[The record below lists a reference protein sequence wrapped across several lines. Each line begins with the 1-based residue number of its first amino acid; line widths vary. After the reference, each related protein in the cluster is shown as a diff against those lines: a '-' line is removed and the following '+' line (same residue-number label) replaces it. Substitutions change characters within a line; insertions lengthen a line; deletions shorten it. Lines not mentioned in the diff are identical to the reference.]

1 MVINR
6 LSNKMNVS
14 VILGHPYEHSFNA
27 AIAQTVKKALEENGY
42 TVLFHDLYR
51 ENFNPVMSGTELIGD
66 VTDDALVKL
75 HQQEI
80 KITDGIV
87 IIHPNWWGQPPAILK
102 GWIDRVLRE
111 NVAYGFSA
119 GDNGGGLPIGLL
131 KAQAGI
137 VFNTSNTP
145 VNRETNVFGDPLQH
159 IWKDCIFDFCGVSAF
174 DRMTFRVVADSSIEH
189 RKIWLEEAKEMINKY
204 FPKGGL

>member
-1 MVINR
+1 
-6 LSNKMNVS
+6 MNIS
-14 VILGHPYEHSFNA
+14 VILGHPYKHSFNA
-27 AIAQTVKKALEENGY
+27 AIAQTVKQVLEENGH
-42 TVLFHDLYR
+42 TVMFHDLYR
-51 ENFNPVMSGTELIGD
+51 ENFNPVMSRTELVGD

-102 GWIDRVLRE
+102 GWADRVLRE
-111 NVAYGFSA
+111 NGAYGFPA

-131 KAQAGI
+131 KAKVGI

-145 VNRETNVFGDPLQH
+145 TNREMNVFGDPLQH
-159 IWKDCIFDFCGVSAF
+159 IWKDCIFDFCGVSTF
-174 DRMTFRVVADSSIEH
+174 DRMTFHVVADSSIEH
-189 RKIWLEEAKEMINKY
+189 RKILLEEVNEMINKY
-204 FPKGGL
+204 FPKVGL